1 MKKLKLNKLKNSKF
15 IKAVKEHAPEV
26 LDTIGDYFPPVEV
39 LSNIIKNVDQN
50 KQDQIKL
57 AHAQDLES
65 FALEVQDRE
74 SARNLFINDS
84 VVQKI
89 LAVVFTVAYF
99 VITKILIDHFFG
111 DEAPLKDYE
120 LGFLSSLF
128 GAMSAKVN
136 TIIDFFFGG
145 SVK

>member
-1 MKKLKLNKLKNSKF
+1 MGKLTFKKLKDSKF
-15 IKAVKEHAPEV
+15 IKAVKEHAPDV
-26 LDTIGDYFPPVEV
+26 LNAIGTVFPPADKLGEILEGVQEDKKEA
-39 LSNIIKNVDQN
+39 IR
-50 KQDQIKL
+50 L
-57 AHAQDLES
+57 AHAQDLEA

-74 SARNLFINDS
+74 SARKLFINDALI
-84 VVQKI
+84 QKV
-89 LAVVFTVAYF
+89 LAVVFTFAYF
-99 VITKILIDHFFG
+99 IITKILIDHFFG
-111 DEAPLKDYE
+111 DEPPLKDYE